1 MRNLSTKKPI
11 SEEVYDKI
19 KMKILKNILEPGERL
34 VEMELAKELSVSRTP
49 VREALKQ
56 LEQDGLVIYYPRKGS
71 IVSEVS
77 VEDALELYQVRESL
91 EGLAVKIVCLNISRK
106 EIRDLEEIVKEMK
119 DSIIL
124 KDHIKLK
131 GLHGKWSEAI
141 ISMANNK
148 YLKSTMISLYE
159 NLGRT
164 SRVSLYYWE
173 QSVLAYEETKHILD
187 SIIKGDEEESERL
200 AKLHVRNAKERYLST
215 IKKN

>member
-1 MRNLSTKKPI
+1 MRNVSNKKPI
-11 SEEVYDKI
+11 SEEVYEKI

-34 VEMELAKELSVSRTP
+34 VEMELAEELSVSRTP

-56 LEQDGLVIYYPRKGS
+56 LEQDGLVTYYPRKGS

-77 VEDALELYQVRESL
+77 VEDALELYEVRECL

-119 DSIIL
+119 DSINL
-124 KDHIKLK
+124 KNHAQLK
-131 GLHGKWSEAI
+131 ILHGQWSEAI

-159 NLGRT
+159 NLGRI

-173 QSVLAYEETKHILD
+173 QSVIAYKETEGILG
-187 SIIKGDEEESERL
+187 SIIKGDVEESERL
-200 AKLHVRNAKERYLST
+200 AKLHVRNAKDRYLST
-215 IKKN
+215 IKKD